1 MLGEGTIMSHM
12 MQVGPYTT
20 YSGENKETCT
30 AKWKEIILKYSCK
43 FESFQ
48 IMKSLEPQV
57 LLFEP

>member
-43 FESFQ
+43 FESF
-48 IMKSLEPQV
+48 
-57 LLFEP
+57 